1 MTTNAGTWFFQEPEH
16 NSYLISERLNS
27 TFWNARVVDVYWKC
41 TQAESPFQATGY
53 SGSDIITLEWV
64 PNDWLRLTIPA
75 GSAFNMDALAE
86 AVSKR
91 ILLTE
96 PSFGYQDADQAVVT
110 EWHRD
115 GGQQRW
121 SEIQGNA
128 AYVQPHR
135 L

>member
-16 NSYLISERLNS
+16 NAYLISERLNS

-41 TQAESPFQATGY
+41 TQAEPPFRATGY
-53 SGSDIITLEWV
+53 SGSDMLTLEWV
-64 PNDWLRLTIPA
+64 PNEWLRLTIPA
-75 GSAFNMDALAE
+75 GSSFNDEALVE
-86 AVSKR
+86 AVGKR
-91 ILLTE
+91 ILTME
-96 PSFGYQDADQAVVT
+96 PSFGYQDPDDAVVT

-115 GGQQRW
+115 DGEKRW